1 MGILVSFEQLKDAQL
16 IMKPAILPLLVLA
29 ISTVLARPGP
39 DPDNAGLAFAGGLA
53 LGLAKGKFLAGQR
66 RTTHH
71 GSSSGFRIPPEKVAL
86 AAGVGIGLVK
96 AGVLSGALNGK

>member
-1 MGILVSFEQLKDAQL
+1 M
-16 IMKPAILPLLVLA
+16 VLA
-29 ISTVLARPGP
+29 ISTVLARPSP

-71 GSSSGFRIPPEKVAL
+71 GSSSGGFRIPPEKVAL
-86 AAGVGIGLVK
+86 AAGVGIGLIK